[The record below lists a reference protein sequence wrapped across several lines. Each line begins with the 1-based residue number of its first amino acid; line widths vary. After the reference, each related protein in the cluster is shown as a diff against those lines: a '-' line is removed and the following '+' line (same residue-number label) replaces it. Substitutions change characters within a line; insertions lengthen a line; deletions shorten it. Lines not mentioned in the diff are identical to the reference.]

1 MANFNEILVWGD
13 DVRQVSNFLTVA
25 SDQASLFKIFLTRDI
40 SPKTKAVILLYAS
53 KESFITIQ
61 QKSSEVFLPAYIIK
75 IMTNESTE
83 KFQRGSIQARPGE
96 QFSHLAVNLKSPE
109 SIHSLLEHISN
120 SLKKSYKFLA
130 FSLSQ
135 KGMRIVK
142 WISFICSLLSALL
155 SILVIFI
162 AGIISIS
169 RESTEQRWF
178 SNSLL
183 TSGNLT
189 FVMSFVGFYGVKKS
203 GIKEYLKIYSGILFV
218 NALYKFVL
226 ILAYAFVKW
235 DTFIQPVMIPVVII
249 SIVFEIVTS
258 CIIFLE
264 MNVVKKANSYL

>member
-1 MANFNEILVWGD
+1 MASFTEILVWGD
-13 DVRQVSNFLTVA
+13 DVRQVSNFLTA
-25 SDQASLFKIFLTRDI
+25 AAEQAPLLKIFLTRDI

-53 KESFITIQ
+53 QESFLTIQ
-61 QKSSEVFLPAYIIK
+61 QKSSEVFLPAYIVK
-75 IMTNESTE
+75 ILTNESGE
-83 KFQRGSIQARPGE
+83 NFQRGSIQARPGE
-96 QFSHLAVNLKSPE
+96 QFSHLAINLRSAA
-109 SIHSLLEHISN
+109 SINSLLEHVSN

-130 FSLSQ
+130 FNLSQ
-135 KGMRIVK
+135 KGMKIVK
-142 WISFICSLLSALL
+142 WVSFICSLLSAIL

-218 NALYKFVL
+218 NALYKLVL
-226 ILAYAFVKW
+226 IIAYSLVSW
-235 DTFIQPVMIPVVII
+235 DTYIQPVMLPVVSI
-249 SIVFEIVTS
+249 SIVFEIITS